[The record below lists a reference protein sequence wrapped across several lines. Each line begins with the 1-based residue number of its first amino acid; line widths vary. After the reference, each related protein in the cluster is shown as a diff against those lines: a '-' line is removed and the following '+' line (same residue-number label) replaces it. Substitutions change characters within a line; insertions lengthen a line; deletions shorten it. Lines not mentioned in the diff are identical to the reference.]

1 MIRKALIVLDAVSNP
16 EQKVA
21 IVEINNFQIKVGS
34 LSSIS
39 HEEIKLGLQNF
50 LGKEITQFTLKGKG
64 AVNYAYYIETGD
76 SKKYI
81 VKQERDDK
89 EFQPQNDLVVEA
101 KVAQELHKLDLSV
114 PIPNVFFVSE
124 NPKMYGYEYVEG
136 DLLREVWNDL
146 SENEKMDICRN
157 LGKFHA
163 EIGKKFSKEMAET
176 IGIKIDMSA
185 DLHPEVLSDYN
196 RLILDVKVPED
207 FKTLVIEAKS
217 IFDRTQDKLV
227 FQFLHNDSHHENII
241 IKDKAISGIIDFGN
255 AEYGE
260 TAKEFSRYI
269 RDFPDHFQHI
279 VASYEEMSANKLS
292 RERLISNALISGF
305 IDIVEDYWKGGDA
318 RIRAENSIA
327 KYKILLLTI

>member
-1 MIRKALIVLDAVSNP
+1 MDI
-16 EQKVA
+16 
-21 IVEINNFQIKVGS
+21 
-34 LSSIS
+34 
-39 HEEIKLGLQNF
+39 IKLEIQNH

-76 SKKYI
+76 GNKYI

-101 KVAQELHKLDLSV
+101 KVAQRLYNLNLSV
-114 PIPNVFFVSE
+114 PIPNVVFISE
-124 NPKMYGYEYVEG
+124 NPKMYGYEYVQG
-136 DLLREVWNDL
+136 DLLRGVWKDL
-146 SENEKMDICRN
+146 SEDEKMDICRH

-163 EIGKKFSKEMAET
+163 EIGKKFTKEMAEM
-176 IGIKIDMSA
+176 IGITIDMSA
-185 DLHPEVLSDYN
+185 DLHPEVLADYD
-196 RLILDVKVPED
+196 RLILDTNVPEN
-207 FKTLVIEAKS
+207 FKELVKEAKS

-269 RDFPDHFQHI
+269 RDFPDHFKHI
-279 VASYEEMSANKLS
+279 VLSYEDVSGNKLS
-292 RERLISNALISGF
+292 YQRLISNALISGF
-305 IDIVEDYWKGGDA
+305 IDIVESYHKGGDD
-318 RIRAENSIA
+318 RTQAENAIV
-327 KYKILLLTI
+327 KYKTLLYTH